1 MKKILFLAFI
11 LLAAVSC
18 KKDSDSDDSTEPT
31 VDARDAFVGEY
42 ELTLDGTLSLS
53 TTNETISSMLP
64 DNVNIS
70 DYIKEQSLIITKDST
85 KDNQVILSGF
95 YNCKALVSGNNMIL
109 ESSTESRNISIGDI
123 IGLDLGGDIPVS
135 YTFVHKTATLTDGV
149 LTWHTDA
156 NGSASISVTIVI
168 PIDFTLTGVASIE
181 NTAIKL

>member
-1 MKKILFLAFI
+1 MKKILFLALV

-18 KKDSDSDDSTEPT
+18 KKDSDSDEPA
-31 VDARDAFVGEY
+31 VDVRDAFVGEY

-53 TTNETISSMLP
+53 TSNETISSMLP

>member
-1 MKKILFLAFI
+1 MKKILFLALI

-18 KKDSDSDDSTEPT
+18 EKDSDSDEPAFD
-31 VDARDAFVGEY
+31 VRDAFVGEY

-53 TTNETISSMLP
+53 TSNETISSMLP

-70 DYIKEQSLIITKDST
+70 DYIKEQSLTITKDPA

-95 YNCKALVSGNNMIL
+95 YNCTALVSGNNMIL
-109 ESSTESRNISIGDI
+109 ESSTETRSIGIGDI
-123 IGLDLGGDIPVS
+123 IGYDLGGDIPIT